1 MVVRMMKWP
10 PWPPVVWSKKF
21 EVVVSFRRIEGL
33 DLVKLDG
40 EEKRV
45 FVEVQWKGQKGTALG
60 SLRRST
66 KKNLS
71 KESSV
76 SDNGVVEFDEEF
88 RSVCNFS
95 GPKEGAFHPWEL
107 ALTLFNGV
115 NQGLKNR
122 ALVLGTSSL
131 NLADYVSMNEGKEF
145 GLKIPLNAPGC
156 TSESS
161 PSVTLSLVLLE
172 LGTAQDLSVSVQGP
186 TSPLPTSPRSLEN
199 FSTTKDEYSAF
210 KAGLRKVKTFKEYVS
225 VGRAKK
231 TRHEEDGSDGRSSIR
246 SEDTASAS
254 HSPFDTDSFDDD
266 AGGETEESEDFGV
279 RQSVSYE
286 TLALA
291 NCAQV
296 SFYSNTNVSSE
307 DECLIYYSNRKPD
320 IYRSCM
326 ESSSTPVTEQ
336 ISQGSSKRR
345 ILPWKKR
352 KMSLTPKA
360 KGEPLLKKHYG
371 EEGGDDIDFDRRQLS
386 SDESSLGWYQTEG
399 GSTTSRSSFSEF
411 GEDTFA
417 VGCWESKEVTSRDG
431 LMKLQAQV
439 FFASIDQRSERAAGE
454 SACTALVAVIAD
466 WLQSNQD
473 EMPIKSD
480 FNSLIR
486 DGSSEWRNLCKN
498 KEYIER
504 FPDRHFD
511 LETVLQA
518 KVRPLT
524 VVPEKSFIGF
534 FHPEGLK
541 EGELDFLNGVM
552 SFDSMWD
559 EISRLASDLPCNGES
574 SSIYIISWNDH
585 FFVLKVERDAY
596 YIIDTLGERLFEG
609 CNQAYVLKFDKDTI
623 IERLP
628 QEKKQLDEKTGR
640 GKVEKRHSKNSKEAK
655 VEKSQPKSLNEVEND
670 NKVEVEVVCRGKE
683 SCKEY
688 IKSFL
693 AAIPIRELQVDLQK
707 GLMASTPIHHRLQ
720 IEFHYTELQH
730 GTAEYSVNEVTAEA
744 PVIPMPMIVA

>member
-1 MVVRMMKWP
+1 MVVKMMKWP
-10 PWPPVVWSKKF
+10 PWPPLFWSKKF

-45 FVEVQWKGQKGTALG
+45 FVEVQWKGPKGMALG

-71 KESSV
+71 KEGSV

-88 RSVCNFS
+88 RTVCNFS
-95 GPKEGAFHPWEL
+95 GPKEGVFYPWEL
-107 ALTLFNGV
+107 SFNLFNGV

-122 ALVLGTSSL
+122 APVFGTSSL
-131 NLADYVSMNEGKEF
+131 NLADYASTTEGKEF
-145 GLKIPLNAPGC
+145 GLKIPLNVPGC
-156 TSESS
+156 SSESS
-161 PSVTLSLVLLE
+161 PTMQLSLILLE
-172 LGTAQDLSVSVQGP
+172 LGTAQEHSGAAQGP
-186 TSPLPTSPRSLEN
+186 TSPLPMSPRSLEVFTTARDE
-199 FSTTKDEYSAF
+199 FSAL

-225 VGRAKK
+225 AGKAKK
-231 TRHEEDGSDGRSSIR
+231 TRREEDGSDGRSSIR
-246 SEDTASAS
+246 SEDTAS

-291 NCAQV
+291 NCAQG
-296 SFYSNTNVSSE
+296 SFYSNSNVNGE
-307 DECLIYYSNRKPD
+307 DECLIYFSNRKPD
-320 IYRSCM
+320 TFRSSI
-326 ESSSTPVTEQ
+326 ENSSATVSEQ

-352 KMSLTPKA
+352 KMNLSKSPKA

-386 SDESSLGWYQTEG
+386 SSDESSLGWHRTEG
-399 GSTTSRSSFSEF
+399 GSTTNRSSFSEF
-411 GEDTFA
+411 GEDSFA
-417 VGCWESKEVTSRDG
+417 VGSWENKEVTSRDG
-431 LMKLQAQV
+431 LMKLQTQV

-486 DGSSEWRNLCKN
+486 DGSSEWRNLCEN
-498 KEYIER
+498 KDYIER

-534 FHPEGLK
+534 FHPEGLE

-585 FFVLKVERDAY
+585 FFVLKVEHDTY

-609 CNQAYVLKFDKDTI
+609 CNQAYVLKFDKDTTI
-623 IERLP
+623 QRLP
-628 QEKKQLDEKTGR
+628 QEKKQLD
-640 GKVEKRHSKNSKEAK
+640 GKPGSFKGHSKNSKEPK
-655 VEKSQPKSLNEVEND
+655 VEKSQPERMNEMGND
-670 NKVEVEVVCRGKE
+670 NKEVEVVCRGKE

-693 AAIPIRELQVDLQK
+693 AAIPIRELQVDLKK

-720 IEFHYTELQH
+720 IEFHYTKLQQA
-730 GTAEYSVNEVTAEA
+730 TAAESSANEVTA
-744 PVIPMPMIVA
+744 PTIPMAMVVA